1 MSTDLHRL
9 FEGLDTKS
17 LDCLATRRETVLA
30 GGRIAAALALSA
42 VPVALAA
49 TAKDAW
55 ATSAIPDP
63 VVRVLNF
70 ALTLEYLEASFYNRG
85 IRQGVVPAGK
95 DLRIFRTIQD
105 HENAHVAFLKRTLGP
120 HAAPRPEFDFTAGG
134 AIPNP
139 FRDYEVFKIL
149 AQGFEDAGV
158 RAYKGQLGAL
168 KPYGA
173 FLTAAATIHSVEA
186 RHASEVRRLRG
197 EEGWVAF
204 EDPTAPG
211 PIKPIYEGEDELTQ
225 LTINVG
231 GFLEF
236 DGDKAGT
243 EAFDEPL
250 TRAEVLAI
258 AGPFIV

>member
-9 FEGLDTKS
+9 FDGLDDKS
-17 LDCLATRRETVLA
+17 LDRLATRRDAVLA
-30 GGRIAAALALSA
+30 GGRTAAALALST
-42 VPVALAA
+42 VPVLLAA
-49 TAKDAW
+49 TVRDAF
-55 ATSAIPDP
+55 AQGTIPAR

-70 ALTLEYLEASFYNRG
+70 ALTLEYLEATFYNRG
-85 IRQGVVPAGK
+85 IRQGVVPGGK
-95 DLRIFRTIQD
+95 DLQVFETIRQ
-105 HENAHVAFLKRTLGP
+105 HENAHVRFLRRTLGDQAIP
-120 HAAPRPEFDFTAGG
+120 KPEFDFTAGG
-134 AIPNP
+134 ALPNP
-139 FRDYEVFKIL
+139 FQDYEVFKIL

-168 KPYGA
+168 KPFDV

-197 EEGWVAF
+197 RDGWIPF
-204 EDPTAPG
+204 EDPAAPV
-211 PIKPIYEGEDELTQ
+211 PIKPVYAGDGELTQ
-225 LTINVG
+225 LGVNVS
-231 GFLEF
+231 GFQGERW
-236 DGDKAGT
+236 GT

>member
-9 FEGLDTKS
+9 FDGLDEKS
-17 LDCLATRRETVLA
+17 LDRLATRRETVMA
-30 GGRIAAALALSA
+30 GGRLAAAFALGAVPLAALARNA
-42 VPVALAA
+42 FAA
-49 TAKDAW
+49 
-55 ATSAIPDP
+55 SAIPDP

-120 HAAPRPEFDFTAGG
+120 RAVPRPEFDFTAGG

-197 EEGWVAF
+197 QEGWVPF
-204 EDPTAPG
+204 EDPAAPG
-211 PIKPIYEGEDELTQ
+211 PIKPIYDGEDELTQ
-225 LTINVG
+225 LTVNVG
-231 GFLEF
+231 AFLEF
-236 DGDKAGT
+236 QGDRAGT

-250 TRAEVLAI
+250 TRAQVLAI

>member
-1 MSTDLHRL
+1 MSADLNGL
-9 FEGLDTKS
+9 FNGLDDRS
-17 LDCLATRRETVLA
+17 LDRLASRRDALLV
-30 GGRIAAALALSA
+30 GGRAAATLALSA
-42 VPVALAA
+42 VPVLLAA
-49 TAKDAW
+49 TVKDAF
-55 ATSAIPDP
+55 AQGAIPDP

-85 IRQGVVPAGK
+85 LRQGVVPGGRDRRA
-95 DLRIFRTIQD
+95 FETIQA
-105 HENAHVAFLKRTLGP
+105 HENTHVAFLKQTLGAQAIAKP
-120 HAAPRPEFDFTAGG
+120 DFDFTAGG

-139 FRDYEVFKIL
+139 FKDYEVFKIL
-149 AQGFEDAGV
+149 AQGFEDTGV

-197 EEGWVAF
+197 RDGWIPF
-204 EDPTAPG
+204 EDPAAPA
-211 PIKPIYEGEDELTQ
+211 PIKSVYEGEDNLVQ
-225 LTINVG
+225 LTVNVG
-231 GFLEF
+231 GFQ
-236 DGDKAGT
+236 GDRSGT

>member
-9 FEGLDTKS
+9 FAGLDDKS
-17 LDCLATRRETVLA
+17 LDRLATRRETILS
-30 GGRIAAALALSA
+30 GGRIAAALALST
-42 VPVALAA
+42 VPMALSG
-49 TAKDAW
+49 TVRDAF
-55 ATSAIPDP
+55 ASSSLPGP

-70 ALTLEYLEASFYNRG
+70 ALTLEYLEATFYNRG
-85 IRQGVVPAGK
+85 VRSGVIPGGK
-95 DLRIFRTIQD
+95 DLRIFQTIQE
-105 HENAHVAFLKRTLGP
+105 HENAHVAFLKRTLGSEAVP
-120 HAAPRPEFDFTAGG
+120 KPRFDFTAGG
-134 AIPNP
+134 ALPNP

-149 AQGFEDAGV
+149 AQGFEDTGV

-197 EEGWVAF
+197 RDGWIPF
-204 EDPTAPG
+204 EDPAAPT
-211 PIKPIYEGEDELTQ
+211 PIKSTYEGEDNLVQ
-225 LTINVG
+225 LTVNVG
-231 GFLEF
+231 GFQ
-236 DGDKAGT
+236 GDRSGT

>member
-9 FEGLDTKS
+9 FAGLDAKS
-17 LDCLATRRETVLA
+17 LDCLATRREALRS
-30 GGRIAAALALSA
+30 GGRIAANLAISA

-49 TAKDAW
+49 TVKDAF
-55 ATSAIPDP
+55 AASSLPPA

-85 IRQGVVPAGK
+85 VRSGIIPAGK

-105 HENAHVAFLKRTLGP
+105 HENAHVAFLRRTLGSQASP
-120 HAAPRPEFDFTAGG
+120 KPVFDFTAGG

-139 FRDYEVFKIL
+139 FKHYEVFKIL
-149 AQGFEDAGV
+149 AQGFEDTGV
-158 RAYKGQLGAL
+158 RAYKGQLRAL
-168 KPYGA
+168 KPYDA

-197 EEGWVAF
+197 EEGWIAF
-204 EDPTAPG
+204 EDPAAP
-211 PIKPIYEGEDELTQ
+211 KPIRSVYEGDDRLVQ
-225 LTINVG
+225 LTVNVG
-231 GFLEF
+231 QFQGAE
-236 DGDKAGT
+236 DGT

-250 TRAEVLAI
+250 TRSEVLAI
-258 AGPFIV
+258 ASPFIKN